1 MAIFKNSLQKPLSKL
16 TRALKKYLFSL
27 LMISLGVSIFG
38 GFWFLSQLGPK
49 NVDFSEIKPRA
60 EVSEAAKTFLQES
73 IELESRYDEVVAL
86 RKASVED
93 IILLKQAIEKQDNYI
108 EAINGFDSEASDR
121 KIRLE
126 QRYQEIASES
136 LYQESLDLEKL
147 ADDFALKKD
156 FDNAVTS
163 YNKAFE
169 KQQKI
174 NETFPRS
181 GAYNVSRAILLKRQA
196 ISLTAEPLF
205 QRSLAYEKEA
215 DVLEE
220 SKEWAKAEKILKL
233 AINLQDRINLKYR
246 GIKQADMS
254 RLGQLQNK
262 LIRIQSGERYTEL
275 ERISQLADSRRAA
288 NENFEAAALYDEAA
302 RLQQEINEDFRESP
316 HASSHRVSEFLRNS
330 ETAKSLELG
339 LEIERNN
346 DLLQSLLSKRRTY
359 EASEVIVALRR
370 GITEM
375 QASFPLSSLNNKDLQ
390 IKVRYLT
397 IIQKDLS
404 FIHDRIYDALLPV
417 PECEDWLMLR
427 TEVSQALFSLIMGTN
442 PSRNKGDLR
451 PVDSV
456 NWIDAKNFCER
467 LGWVLGK
474 PVRLPTENEFRL
486 VLGPLRY
493 LVLEDHVWSAES
505 ADGIPQNIGTK
516 EPFGSDYYDLLGN
529 VSEWLESIDR
539 FDSEEAVHIGGHAQ
553 DRLESIFS
561 VPLRYRS
568 RGERSRLIGFR
579 VVVRKN

>member
-1 MAIFKNSLQKPLSKL
+1 MAIFKNSLLKLLSIL
-16 TRALKKYLFSL
+16 ARALKKYLFSL
-27 LMISLGVSIFG
+27 LMISLGISIFG

-60 EVSEAAKTFLQES
+60 EVSEAAKAFLQES
-73 IELESRYDEVVAL
+73 IALEARYDEVVTL
-86 RKASVED
+86 REPSAGD
-93 IILLKQAIEKQDNYI
+93 IILLTQAIEKQDNYI
-108 EAINGFDSEASDR
+108 RAINGFDSEAFDR
-121 KIRLE
+121 KIHLE
-126 QRYQEIASES
+126 KRYQEIASKS
-136 LYQESLDLEKL
+136 TYQESLNLEQQ
-147 ADDFALKKD
+147 AEAFALKKD
-156 FDNAVTS
+156 FENAIIS

-174 NETFPRS
+174 NENFPHS
-181 GAYNVSRAILLKRQA
+181 LAYNVSRAILLKRQI
-196 ISLTAEPLF
+196 ISLTAQPLF

-215 DVLEE
+215 KVLEE
-220 SKEWAKAEKILKL
+220 SKEWAQAEKILKL
-233 AINLQDRINLKYR
+233 AIDLQDRINQKYR

-254 RLGQLQNK
+254 RLGKLQAK
-262 LIRIQSGERYTEL
+262 LIRIKSGESYTEL
-275 ERISQLADSRRAA
+275 ERVLQLADSRRAA
-288 NENFEAAALYDEAA
+288 NENFEAAALYEEAA
-302 RLQQEINEDFRESP
+302 RLQQEINDDYRESP

-339 LEIERNN
+339 LEIERNH
-346 DLLQSLLSKRRTY
+346 DLLQSLLAERRTY
-359 EASEVIVALRR
+359 EASEIIVALRR
-370 GITEM
+370 GITQM

-390 IKVRYLT
+390 IKIRYLT
-397 IIQKDLS
+397 IMQKDLS

-417 PECEDWLMLR
+417 PESEEWLMLR

-493 LVLEDHVWSAES
+493 LILEDHVWSAES
-505 ADGIPQNIGTK
+505 ANGIPQNIGTK
-516 EPFGSDYYDLLGN
+516 EPFGSDYCDLLGN

-539 FDSEEAVHIGGHAQ
+539 FGSEEAIHIGGHAQ

-561 VPLRYRS
+561 VPLRYGP

>member
-1 MAIFKNSLQKPLSKL
+1 MAIFKKSLQKPLSKL
-16 TRALKKYLFSL
+16 VRALKKYLFSL

-73 IELESRYDEVVAL
+73 MELESRYDEVVAL
-86 RKASVED
+86 RKATVED
-93 IILLKQAIEKQDNYI
+93 IILLKQAIEKQNNYI

-174 NETFPRS
+174 NEAFPRS

-215 DVLEE
+215 NVLEE

-302 RLQQEINEDFRESP
+302 RLQQEINDDFSESP

-339 LEIERNN
+339 LEIERNH

-427 TEVSQALFSLIMGTN
+427 TEVSQALFSLIMGTD

-516 EPFGSDYYDLLGN
+516 EPFRSGYYDLLGN

-561 VPLRYRS
+561 VPLRYRP